1 VNVPTRVPL
10 ALSIPSTIAHVDPF
24 PFVPAT
30 CTTSSASTRPRR
42 SEPRDVRLQLRE
54 LRLPRQRARVRAFFT
69 RDRLRELAHRR
80 VVRAVV
86 VAHRRRRR
94 AGRRRSIRF
103 DVSFRF
109 DAFVAAARANST
121 PSIPRIIFISR
132 FAASAIAARS
142 RARASRDSR
151 ARRAVE
157 AASSFYIA
165 KVSYLRS
172 LSFALSHEPSR
183 ES

>member
-1 VNVPTRVPL
+1 VR
-10 ALSIPSTIAHVDPF
+10 
-24 PFVPAT
+24 
-30 CTTSSASTRPRR
+30 SSSRI
-42 SEPRDVRLQLRE
+42 V
-54 LRLPRQRARVRAFFT
+54 
-69 RDRLRELAHRR
+69 
-80 VVRAVV
+80 VV
-86 VAHRRRRR
+86 VARVVVV
-94 AGRRRSIRF
+94 RF
-103 DVSFRF
+103 VSFRF

-121 PSIPRIIFISR
+121 PSN
-132 FAASAIAARS
+132 SADYFYLAIRRVGDRGAGA
-142 RARASRDSR
+142 RARVARSR